1 MSIPINSICV
11 ECHLRKRF
19 ALARQIGTE
28 EQVNAYAKRI
38 LRAIADAP
46 AEMDSTWLGA
56 VSDSYMQEMFGLDPD
71 RLKEEK
77 DFSNRFVLERLP
89 QIEKRMDAAEDP
101 VYTALQF
108 AVLGNYLDFSALQ
121 GEVSFE
127 ALEKMLDSASELM
140 LDQDCYRQFCA
151 DLQSGK
157 KLLYLTDNAGE
168 IVFDRVLAQR
178 LQKKYPHLQ
187 ITFCVR
193 GSAVSNDATRDDAVQ
208 AEVPFPVIDNG
219 TAIGGTVLR
228 FVGQELLDAMDSADV
243 IIAKGMGNT
252 ESLFGCGYNVY
263 YAFLVKCERFIQV
276 FDKPKLTP
284 MFIRDN
290 YTLATPL

>member
-1 MSIPINSICV
+1 MSIPINSTCI
-11 ECHLRKRF
+11 ECHLRKRL
-19 ALARQIGTE
+19 ALARQLGTD
-28 EQVNAYAKRI
+28 EQVTAYTKQI
-38 LRAIADAP
+38 LGIISDADP
-46 AEMDSTWLGA
+46 EMDSTWLGSI
-56 VSDSYMQEMFGLDPD
+56 SDSLMEKIFGLDPD

-77 DFSNRFVLERLP
+77 DFSNRFALERLP
-89 QIEKRMDAAEDP
+89 AIEKRIAAAPDP
-101 VYTALQF
+101 VYAGLQF

-127 ALEKMLDSASELM
+127 ALEKMLDSALELD
-140 LDQDCYRQFCA
+140 LDKATYQQFC
-151 DLQSGK
+151 DQLEKGT

-168 IVFDRVLAQR
+168 IVFDRVFAEL

-193 GSAVSNDATRDDAVQ
+193 GSAVSNDATREDAET
-208 AEVPFPVIDNG
+208 AGITFPLIDNG

-228 FVGQELLDAMDSADV
+228 FVSKELQAAMDSADV

-263 YAFLVKCERFIQV
+263 YGFLVKCERFMEV

-284 MFIRDN
+284 MFIRDDQ
-290 YTLATPL
+290 